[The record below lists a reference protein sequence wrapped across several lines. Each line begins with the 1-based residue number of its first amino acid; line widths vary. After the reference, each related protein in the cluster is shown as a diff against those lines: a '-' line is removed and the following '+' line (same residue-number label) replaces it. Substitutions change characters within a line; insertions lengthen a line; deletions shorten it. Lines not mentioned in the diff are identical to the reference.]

1 MSKFEDVFVV
11 AQKLM
16 DVSIQTIGDTHLEVS
31 TVSWASDPKI
41 IALAL
46 LCRTISNF
54 KGVGVLINA
63 ELLVEA
69 SILLRNC
76 YENLIYIGALYTDS
90 EGFVKS
96 LKEDE
101 AASRQQRGNFILT
114 RSKNKGIE
122 LGFESGLQEHM
133 DKLEANYP
141 KARMMSPKQLAKGT
155 EISDAYIY
163 YSHLSGNF
171 AHVSASSL
179 GRHLTLEEEGGERFR
194 TVVVAPEPTLGELRH
209 TLVDACEAIL
219 GVCIT
224 TADMLQCLTVQDQ
237 LRALM
242 EECSALKRQQLK
254 D

>member
-1 MSKFEDVFVV
+1 MSRFDDVFVT

-16 DVSIQTIGDTHLEVS
+16 DVSIQTIADTRLEVS
-31 TVSWASDPKI
+31 TESWASDPKI
-41 IALAL
+41 IAIAL

-54 KGVGVLINA
+54 KGVGVLVNA

-76 YENLIYIGALYTDS
+76 NENLIYIGALYEDS
-90 EGFVKS
+90 EAFVKG

-101 AASRQQRGNFILT
+101 AASRKQRGNFILD
-114 RSKNKGIE
+114 RSKTKGID
-122 LGFESGLQEHM
+122 LGFEAGLQEHM
-133 DKLEANYP
+133 DKLEQNFP

-155 EISDAYIY
+155 QISDAYIY

-179 GRHLTLEEEGGERFR
+179 SRHLTTEEEDGQRYR
-194 TVVVAPEPTLGELRH
+194 MVVVAPEPTHAELRSA
-209 TLVDACEAIL
+209 LVDACEAIL

-224 TADMLQCLTVQDQ
+224 TADMVEYHSVQPQ
-237 LRALM
+237 LRTLM
-242 EECSALKRQQLK
+242 DECLALKKQHLN